1 MKLYLNILKGVTFL
15 FNKSLLKSVQSA
27 IAEHPDKRVLSLSF
41 ENKKYFIKRRRGNGR
56 NAFAKQNPS
65 AAFWC
70 EAYKIMTVNARLRLA
85 PKLVLLDEDFF
96 VMEAAGNTLQ
106 ASPKKQNM
114 PTSARRPL
122 KKPAR
127 AWPVSTPPDCTTAG
141 RPCGTSPTTGKTGRL
156 PSSIGKTKR
165 NSSTRRHRSWTCSSS
180 CTAVSAKNGR
190 TTSSSMRL
198 SPVMAASK
206 AATRSSRR

>member
-106 ASPKKQNM
+106 GVA
-114 PTSARRPL
+114 
-122 KKPAR
+122 
-127 AWPVSTPPDCTTAG
+127 
-141 RPCGTSPTTGKTGRL
+141 
-156 PSSIGKTKR
+156 
-165 NSSTRRHRSWTCSSS
+165 
-180 CTAVSAKNGR
+180 
-190 TTSSSMRL
+190 
-198 SPVMAASK
+198 K
-206 AATRSSRR
+206 AAE